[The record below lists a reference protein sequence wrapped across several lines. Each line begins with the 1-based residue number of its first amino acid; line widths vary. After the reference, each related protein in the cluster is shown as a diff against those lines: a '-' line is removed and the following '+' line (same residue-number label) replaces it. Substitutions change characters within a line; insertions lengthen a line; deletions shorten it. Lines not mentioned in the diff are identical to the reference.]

1 MVRLSMVN
9 SGVVSMAVKRMA
21 PVALLL
27 LAACIPQRGGAYDE
41 PGYRAP
47 PRERQDRNPEPQQ
60 ERWERPALG
69 NEQDVR
75 RLPAPPNA
83 WQSRKVQAD
92 SRLIAGTSYTV
103 KPGDSLRSISAKTG
117 AGSEAIAR
125 ANDIPPPFVIRVG
138 QKLVIPGGRY
148 HLVRDGET
156 GIAIAVAYGVDWSRI
171 IAVNELQ
178 EPYILRTG
186 QRLLIPDTASPNG
199 RPETIEQ
206 RAARFHLDLDV
217 DDIVTGGQPAIAEKA
232 KPAAPTASS
241 ARVLSP
247 TTPVA
252 APARLAGGF
261 QWPLRG
267 NVVKR
272 FGPGASGERN
282 DGIKIATP
290 LDTPVLAAADGVVAY
305 VGSDIPALGGLVIIR
320 HGDGWTTVYGHA
332 GQLLV
337 QRGQAVK
344 KGQMIALSGN
354 SGFADRPEL
363 HFEIRQ
369 GRLPVDPL
377 PRLPAR

>member
-1 MVRLSMVN
+1 MVRKMVKT
-9 SGVVSMAVKRMA
+9 GDGMRAGTRMA
-21 PVALLL
+21 PLALLM
-27 LAACIPQRGGAYDE
+27 LAACIPSTGGAYQDN
-41 PGYRAP
+41 GYRPA
-47 PRERQDRNPEPQQ
+47 PRERRDRAPEPQQ
-60 ERWERPALG
+60 EGWERRALG

-75 RLPAPPNA
+75 RLPAPPPA
-83 WQSRKVQAD
+83 WQSRKVAAEA
-92 SRLIAGTSYTV
+92 RVIAGRTYTV
-103 KPGDSLRSISAKTG
+103 QPGDSLRSISAKTG

-138 QKLVIPGGRY
+138 QKLIIPGGRY
-148 HLVRDGET
+148 HLVREGET
-156 GIAIAVAYGVDWSRI
+156 GIAIAIAYGVDWSRI
-171 IAVNELQ
+171 IAVNELE

-186 QRLLIPDTASPNG
+186 QRLLIPDTPAPGG
-199 RPETIEQ
+199 RPETIEE
-206 RAARFHLDLDV
+206 RAARFHLDLGV
-217 DDIVTGGQPAIAEKA
+217 DDIVTGGQPAIAERA
-232 KPAAPTASS
+232 KPAKPTASS
-241 ARVLSP
+241 ARVLAP
-247 TTPVA
+247 TTPVE
-252 APARLAGGF
+252 APTRLKGGF

-282 DGIKIATP
+282 DGIKIAAP

-305 VGSDIPALGGLVIIR
+305 VGADIPALGGLVILR

-369 GRLPVDPL
+369 GRTPVDPL

>member
-1 MVRLSMVN
+1 MVN
-9 SGVVSMAVKRMA
+9 LGVGMMGARPMA
-21 PVALLL
+21 PLALLM
-27 LAACIPQRGGAYDE
+27 LAACIPQTGG
-41 PGYRAP
+41 GYRDSGYDRPAP
-47 PRERQDRNPEPQQ
+47 RQDRHSQPQSQ
-60 ERWERPALG
+60 QDGWERPALG

-75 RLPAPPNA
+75 RLPAPPPA
-83 WQSRKVQAD
+83 WQARKVQAD
-92 SRLIAGTSYTV
+92 SRVVAGSSYTV
-103 KPGDSLRSISAKTG
+103 QPGDSLRSISMKTG

-125 ANDIPPPFVIRVG
+125 ANNIPSPFVIRVG
-138 QKLVIPGGRY
+138 QKLAIPGGRY

-156 GIAIAVAYGVDWSRI
+156 GIAIAIAYGVDWSRI
-171 IAVNELQ
+171 IAVNDLE

-186 QRLLIPDTASPNG
+186 QRLLIPDTASPSG

-206 RAARFHLDLDV
+206 RAARFHLDLGV

-232 KPAAPTASS
+232 KPAQPTASS

-261 QWPLRG
+261 QWPLKGTVIR
-267 NVVKR
+267 R

-282 DGIKIATP
+282 DGIKIAAP

-305 VGSDIPALGGLVIIR
+305 VGSDIPALGGLVILR

-369 GRLPVDPL
+369 GRSPVDPL

>member
-1 MVRLSMVN
+1 
-9 SGVVSMAVKRMA
+9 MA
-21 PVALLL
+21 PMALLL
-27 LAACIPQRGGAYDE
+27 LAACIPRSGGAYQDS
-41 PGYRAP
+41 GYRPA
-47 PRERQDRNPEPQQ
+47 PREQSQRQDRYSDPQPQQ

-83 WQSRKVQAD
+83 WQSRKVSAD
-92 SRLIAGTSYTV
+92 SRTIAGSTYTV
-103 KPGDSLRSISAKTG
+103 QPGDSLRSISARTG

-125 ANDIPPPFVIRVG
+125 ANDIPSPFVIRVG
-138 QKLVIPGGRY
+138 QKLIIPGGRY

-156 GIAIAVAYGVDWSRI
+156 GIAIAVAYGVTWSRI
-171 IAVNELQ
+171 IAVNELE

-186 QRLLIPDTASPNG
+186 QRLLIPDDGAPSPSG

-206 RAARFHLDLDV
+206 RAARFHLDLGV

-232 KPAAPTASS
+232 KPAQPTASS
-241 ARVLSP
+241 SRVLSP

-261 QWPLRG
+261 QWPLKG
-267 NVVKR
+267 NVIKR

-305 VGSDIPALGGLVIIR
+305 VGSDIPALGGLVILR

-369 GRLPVDPL
+369 GRNPVDPL

>member
-1 MVRLSMVN
+1 
-9 SGVVSMAVKRMA
+9 MAVKRMA

-27 LAACIPQRGGAYDE
+27 LAACIPQHGGAYSDRDYG
-41 PGYRAP
+41 PP
-47 PRERQDRNPEPQQ
+47 PRASQDRYPQPQQ

-75 RLPAPPNA
+75 RLPAPPPA
-83 WQSRKVQAD
+83 WQARKVQAD
-92 SRLIAGTSYTV
+92 SRVVSGRTYIV
-103 KPGDSLRSISAKTG
+103 QPGDSLRSISVKTG

-125 ANDIPPPFVIRVG
+125 ANNIPPPFTIRVG

-171 IAVNELQ
+171 IAVNSLQ

-186 QRLLIPDTASPNG
+186 QRLLIPDTASPTG

-217 DDIVTGGQPAIAEKA
+217 DDIVTGGQPAIAERA
-232 KPAAPTASS
+232 KPAAPTSSS

-261 QWPLRG
+261 QWPLKG

-290 LDTPVLAAADGVVAY
+290 LDTPVLASADGVVAY
-305 VGSDIPALGGLVIIR
+305 VGSDIPALGGLVILR

-369 GRLPVDPL
+369 GRNPVDPL

>member
-1 MVRLSMVN
+1 
-9 SGVVSMAVKRMA
+9 MA
-21 PVALLL
+21 PMALLL
-27 LAACIPQRGGAYDE
+27 LAACIPQSGGAYQDT
-41 PGYRAP
+41 GYRPAP
-47 PRERQDRNPEPQQ
+47 QQSPRQDRYPQAPQ

-75 RLPAPPNA
+75 RLPAPPPA
-83 WQSRKVQAD
+83 WQSRKVSAD
-92 SRLIAGTSYTV
+92 ARSIAGRTYV
-103 KPGDSLRSISAKTG
+103 VQPGDSLRSISAKTG

-138 QKLVIPGGRY
+138 QKLTIPGGRY

-156 GIAIAVAYGVDWSRI
+156 GIAIAVAYGVTWSRI
-171 IAVNELQ
+171 IAVNELE

-186 QRLLIPDTASPNG
+186 QRLLIPDDAAPSG

-206 RAARFHLDLDV
+206 RAARFHLDLGV

-232 KPAAPTASS
+232 KPAQPTASS

-261 QWPLRG
+261 QWPLKG

-282 DGIKIATP
+282 DGIKIAAP
-290 LDTPVLAAADGVVAY
+290 LDTPVLASADGVVAY
-305 VGSDIPALGGLVIIR
+305 VGSDIPALGGLVILR

-369 GRLPVDPL
+369 GRNPVDPL

>member
-1 MVRLSMVN
+1 MGARP
-9 SGVVSMAVKRMA
+9 MA
-21 PVALLL
+21 PVALLM
-27 LAACIPQRGGAYDE
+27 LAACIPQTGGGYRD
-41 PGYRAP
+41 PGYDP
-47 PRERQDRNPEPQQ
+47 PPAQRQDRRPRSQPEQDG
-60 ERWERPALG
+60 WERPALG

-75 RLPAPPNA
+75 RLPAPPPA
-83 WQSRKVQAD
+83 WQARKVQAD
-92 SRLIAGTSYTV
+92 SRVVAGSSYTV
-103 KPGDSLRSISAKTG
+103 QPGDSLRSISVKTG

-125 ANDIPPPFVIRVG
+125 ANNIPSPFVIRVG
-138 QKLVIPGGRY
+138 QKLTIPGGRY

-156 GIAIAVAYGVDWSRI
+156 GIAIAIAYGVDWSRI
-171 IAVNELQ
+171 IAVNDLE

-186 QRLLIPDTASPNG
+186 QRLLIPDTASPSG

-232 KPAAPTASS
+232 RPAQPTASS
-241 ARVLSP
+241 ARVLAP

-267 NVVKR
+267 NVVR
-272 FGPGASGERN
+272 HFGPGASGERN
-282 DGIKIATP
+282 DGIKIAVP

-305 VGSDIPALGGLVIIR
+305 VGSDIPALGGLVILR

-369 GRLPVDPL
+369 GRSPVDPL